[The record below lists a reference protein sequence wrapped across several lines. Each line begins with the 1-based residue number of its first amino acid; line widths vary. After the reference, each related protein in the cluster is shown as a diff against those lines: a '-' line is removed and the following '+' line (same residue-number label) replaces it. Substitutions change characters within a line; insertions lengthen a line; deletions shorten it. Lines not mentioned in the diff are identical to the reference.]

1 MEDVKEH
8 YDLLLERL
16 VVLENNLTKH
26 AHTSEDKVL
35 FLKELCYSDKDIM
48 YFTKQ
53 IYLDITMMRWDH
65 FDMYIDLIEDSDMTF
80 IVERT
85 ITGIMMEEAINEI

>member
-1 MEDVKEH
+1 MEDIKEQ

-16 VVLENNLTKH
+16 VVLENSLTKH

-48 YFTKQ
+48 YFTQ
-53 IYLDITMMRWDH
+53 PCWLDM
-65 FDMYIDLIEDSDMTF
+65 IEMANFTYM
-80 IVERT
+80 IL
-85 ITGIMMEEAINEI
+85 